1 MNKLNVSLWNHALSK
16 CIHFLGVREPHF
28 FNRLITQMWGNEVK
42 VTYLA
47 PTITYGLNQ
56 EAWPEEHKADKI
68 SCPTLFGHVLLIVH
82 CFT

>member
-1 MNKLNVSLWNHALSK
+1 MEPCFIQMH
-16 CIHFLGVREPHF
+16 REPHF
-28 FNRLITQMWGNEVK
+28 FNRLVTQMWGNEVK

-68 SCPTLFGHVLLIVH
+68 SCPTLFGSVSAHTIYL
-82 CFT
+82 

>member
-1 MNKLNVSLWNHALSK
+1 MNKLNFSLWNHALSK

-28 FNRLITQMWGNEVK
+28 FNRLVTQMWGNEVK

-68 SCPTLFGHVLLIVH
+68 SCPTLFGSVSAHTIYL
-82 CFT
+82 